1 MRHHTRA
8 SVPTLPHGRI
18 GKTIQATTPTT
29 QSSSP
34 PPASPKYLAEL
45 LYKEGEDPGRGT
57 IELWDHNYTKSIY
70 WEHAGIEGDG
80 QNPCDPPWECR
91 AVIYNLKGK
100 YRYLAALVGG
110 TTETGT
116 NETYPGYWW
125 VVADG
130 ITAKGKFMLNRP
142 PVPVWVPVSGFYAV
156 ELRISADTNGHE
168 PSLAFAEARVS

>member
-1 MRHHTRA
+1 MTTAA
-8 SVPTLPHGRI
+8 S
-18 GKTIQATTPTT
+18 TPTAT
-29 QSSSP
+29 KPPISP
-34 PPASPKYLAEL
+34 AAAPRYLSEL
-45 LYKEGEDPGRGT
+45 HYTEGETPERGT
-57 IELWDHNYTKSIY
+57 IELWEQNYTKSIY
-70 WEHAGIEGDG
+70 WEHTGIEGDG

-100 YRYLAALVGG
+100 YRYFTALVGG

-130 ITAKGKFMLNRP
+130 VTAKGKFMLNRP
-142 PVPVWVPVSGFYAV
+142 PVPISVPVSGFHAV

-168 PSLAFAEARVS
+168 PSLAFAEAHVY